1 MPATNKNSVVESRL
15 AELKAELTEVN
26 STLLRIDEA
35 IAELQ
40 RHAEADPEF
49 AQDAEYLDR
58 MTVEGGRKR
67 IMERRRE
74 ELNEET
80 ARLSQHKTA

>member
-15 AELKAELTEVN
+15 AELNAELTEVN
-26 STLLRIDEA
+26 STPRRIDEA

-40 RHAEADPEF
+40 RQAEADLEF

-74 ELNEET
+74 ELNEEIS
-80 ARLSQHKTA
+80 RLSHHKTA

>member
-15 AELKAELTEVN
+15 AELRAELSDVN
-26 STLLRIDEA
+26 ETLRRIDEA
-35 IAELQ
+35 IATLQ
-40 RHAEADPEF
+40 RQAEADPEF

-67 IMERRRE
+67 IMDRRKSE
-74 ELNEET
+74 IEAEIS
-80 ARLSQHKTA
+80 RLESAKAL

>member
-35 IAELQ
+35 IADLQ
-40 RHAEADPEF
+40 RQAEADPEF